1 VSAGRSRRMVS
12 RGKLITFEGV
22 EGAGKT
28 TQLAR
33 AAAYF
38 AGRGVDVVTARE
50 PGGTAVGEQVR
61 TILLSR
67 ENSAMAP
74 PAEVFLYLAARAQ
87 LVAEVVAPALA
98 AGKFVLLDR
107 YVHSTLA
114 YQGYGLAVNLGG
126 ASPEE
131 NVARLR
137 ELCRAAVGEAWP
149 DRVIVLDVPPEAG
162 FARLAGETPDR
173 IEARDL
179 AFHRRVREGFLALA
193 AEEPERVAVVDAA
206 PGAER
211 VFAVVE
217 PILSGLI

>member
-1 VSAGRSRRMVS
+1 MVS

-33 AAAYF
+33 AAAYL
-38 AGRGVDVVTARE
+38 AERGADVITARE

-61 TILLSR
+61 AILLNR

-74 PAEVFLYLAARAQ
+74 RAEVFLYLAARAQ

-98 AGKFVLLDR
+98 GGKFVLLDR

-114 YQGYGLAVNLGG
+114 YQGYGLGVDLGG
-126 ASPEE
+126 SSAEE
-131 NVARLR
+131 NVAKLR
-137 ELCRAAVGEAWP
+137 ELCRATVGEAWP
-149 DRVIVLDVPPEAG
+149 DRVIVLDLEPEEG
-162 FARLAGETPDR
+162 LARLAGEAPDR

-179 AFHRRVREGFLALA
+179 AFHRRVRDGFLALA
-193 AEEPERVAVVDAA
+193 AGEPERVVVVDAA
-206 PGAER
+206 PDAEA
-211 VFAVVE
+211 VFAAVE
-217 PILSGLI
+217 PVLAGVM

>member
-1 VSAGRSRRMVS
+1 MVS
-12 RGKLITFEGV
+12 QGKLITFEGV

-38 AGRGVDVVTARE
+38 AERGVDVACARE

-61 TILLSR
+61 EILL
-67 ENSAMAP
+67 NPDNGVMAP
-74 PAEVFLYLAARAQ
+74 RAELFLYLAARAQ

-98 AGKFVLLDR
+98 VGKFVLLDR

-114 YQGYGLAVNLGG
+114 YQGYGLGVDLGG
-126 ASPEE
+126 ASPAE
-131 NVARLR
+131 NTARLR
-137 ELCRAAVGEAWP
+137 ELCRATVGEAWP
-149 DRVIVLDVPPEAG
+149 DRVVVLDVAPEEG
-162 FARLAGETPDR
+162 LARQAGETPDR

-193 AEEPERVAVVDAA
+193 AQEPERVVTVVDAS
-206 PGAER
+206 PAEEK
-211 VFAVVE
+211 VFAAVRDV
-217 PILSGLI
+217 LDDLL

>member
-1 VSAGRSRRMVS
+1 MVS

-33 AAAYF
+33 AAADL
-38 AGRGVDVVTARE
+38 AARGVDVVTARE

-61 TILLSR
+61 AILLSR
-67 ENSAMAP
+67 DNAAMAP
-74 PAEVFLYLAARAQ
+74 LAEVFLYLAARAQ

-114 YQGYGLAVNLGG
+114 YQGYGLAVDLGG
-126 ASPEE
+126 ASPQE
-131 NVARLR
+131 NIAKLR
-137 ELCRAAVGEAWP
+137 ELCRVAVGEAWP
-149 DRVIVLDVPPEAG
+149 DLVIVLDVPPEEG
-162 FARLAGETPDR
+162 FARLAGEAPDR

-179 AFHRRVREGFLALA
+179 SFHRRVREGFRALA
-193 AEEPERVAVVDAA
+193 AEEPERVVVVDAA
-206 PGAER
+206 RSAGD
-211 VFAVVE
+211 VFSSLE
-217 PILSGLI
+217 PVLAGLI

>member
-1 VSAGRSRRMVS
+1 VA

-33 AAAYF
+33 AAAYL
-38 AGRGVDVVTARE
+38 AAKGVDVVAARE
-50 PGGTAVGEQVR
+50 PGGTDVGEQVR
-61 TILLSR
+61 AILLSR
-67 ENSAMAP
+67 DNSSLTP
-74 PAEVFLYLAARAQ
+74 LAELFLYLAARAQ

-114 YQGYGLAVNLGG
+114 YQGYGLAAFGG
-126 ASPEE
+126 ASPGE
-131 NVARLR
+131 NIEKLR
-137 ELCRAAVGEAWP
+137 RLCRVAVGEAWP
-149 DRVIVLDVPPEAG
+149 DRVIVLDVPPEDG
-162 FARLAGETPDR
+162 FARLAGAPPDR

-193 AEEPERVAVVDAA
+193 AEEPERVVVVDAA
-206 PGAER
+206 PDAEE
-211 VFAVVE
+211 VFAAVE